1 VHKSKGNGCRQPGR
15 EVHVRRRVA
24 GITAK
29 HGVGHPGMITSQC
42 EKDWEKAGVIFTPL
56 TQK

>member
-1 VHKSKGNGCRQPGR
+1 
-15 EVHVRRRVA
+15 VRRRVA